1 MDISN
6 ITIDDTKIYL
16 RSAVIIETNNGY
28 IFEKDKVRGLFYIV
42 GGGIQVNES
51 SEEAA
56 KREALEELN
65 INIDKIELKAIVER
79 FFSNESNRFHGIE
92 FFYYCKIESIELP
105 EGFCYFKQ
113 NEIIPE
119 KTKPEI
125 INDIIENK
133 QNGIIHLKINK

>member
-56 KREALEELN
+56 KREVLKELN

-79 FFSNESNRFHGIE
+79 FFPMNQINFMELN
-92 FFYYCKIESIELP
+92 FF
-105 EGFCYFKQ
+105 
-113 NEIIPE
+113 IIA
-119 KTKPEI
+119 KL
-125 INDIIENK
+125 N
-133 QNGIIHLKINK
+133 L